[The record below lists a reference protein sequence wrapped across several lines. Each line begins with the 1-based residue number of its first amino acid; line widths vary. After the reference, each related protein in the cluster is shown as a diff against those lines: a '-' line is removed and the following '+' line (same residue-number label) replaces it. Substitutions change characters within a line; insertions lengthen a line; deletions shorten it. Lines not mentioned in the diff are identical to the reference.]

1 MASTLDEYNRAC
13 KLGKK
18 AVQKAL
24 SDGRYPYL
32 HALDNMIDSRTS
44 MTEITVGT
52 MEIPLDL
59 VAGTVTKGRQE
70 SFAKNFMPIL
80 GSETEFGTKWI
91 LLYNYQMERG
101 ISDAIKVIE
110 FMGKF
115 YVSEGNKRVSVL
127 KYLEQPT
134 ILADVTRILP
144 PVSDDIEVKIYFEFL
159 EFYKSTQIYNIRF
172 SEEGS
177 YEKLAE
183 AMGLTLGEQWDE
195 DTVMDLKSAFLNFS
209 KAYKA
214 GGGSVFS
221 ITEGDAFLVYIGMYR
236 YESLVGALPEEIK
249 KNLAN
254 IWKEIRIRANGNQIS
269 FSEEPQLQ
277 KKSVIPLIDNIMKKS
292 YSEQHPL
299 KIFFIYNGDLTKSR
313 WINGHEQGRK
323 EIEEKYPG
331 IIKTSAV
338 DLMATEEEFDEA
350 VDKAAAEGTEL
361 IITTSPIQM
370 EQALRA
376 SVKYPNIK
384 FLNCSV
390 HLSHSA
396 VRTYYGR
403 MYEAKF
409 LLGVIAASLAKDHR
423 IGYVSTYPICGN
435 IANINAF
442 AIGASMVDPEAKIYL
457 TWSCLKDEYWRE
469 YIKENDLNIVSGPDL
484 IRPTNADNEYGLYS
498 RNDDGSITNIAFPVW
513 NWGKYYDLIV
523 QTVLNGAWDAEA
535 ADLKDKAINYWW
547 GMTSGVIDISQCD
560 IIPYCTTKLIS
571 AMKKS
576 ITSDVCNPFDGEL
589 RSQDGIIKPDDS
601 PRLTNEEIIDMNW
614 LNDNVVG
621 SIPKFEELTESAQE
635 TVKANGMPIV
645 GRGEMS
651 IT

>member
-18 AVQKAL
+18 TVQKAL

-44 MTEITVGT
+44 MTEIKVGT

-70 SFAKNFMPIL
+70 SFARNFMPIL
-80 GSETEFGTKWI
+80 GPETEFGTKWI
-91 LLYNYQMERG
+91 LLYNYQMEKG

-115 YVSEGNKRVSVL
+115 YVVEGNKRVSVL

-144 PVSDDIEVKIYFEFL
+144 PMSDDPEVKIYFEFL
-159 EFYKSTQIYNIRF
+159 EFYKSSQIYNIKF

-183 AMGLTLGEQWDE
+183 EMGLTLGEQWDE
-195 DTVMDLKSAFLNFS
+195 DTIMDLKSAYLNFS
-209 KAYKA
+209 KAYTA
-214 GGGSVFS
+214 GGGNAFS
-221 ITEGDAFLVYIGMYR
+221 ITIGDAFLVYIGMYR
-236 YESLVGALPEEIK
+236 YKSLVGALPEEIK
-249 KNLAN
+249 KNLSQ
-254 IWKEIRIRANGNQIS
+254 IWQEIRIRANANQIT
-269 FSEEPQLQ
+269 FSEEPTLQ
-277 KKSVIPLIDNIMKKS
+277 KKTVIPIIDTIMKKT

-299 KIFFIYNGDLTKSR
+299 KIFFLYNGEIAKSR
-313 WINGHEQGRK
+313 WINGHEQGRL
-323 EIEEKYPG
+323 ELERKYPG
-331 IIKTSAV
+331 IIRTLAA
-338 DLMATEEEFDEA
+338 DCLPTEEEFDNA
-350 VDKAAAEGTEL
+350 VDSAARDGADM

-370 EQALRA
+370 EHALRA
-376 SVKYPNIK
+376 AVKYPNIK

-390 HLSHSA
+390 HLAHSA

-409 LLGVIAASLAKDHR
+409 LLGVLAASIAKDHR

-469 YIKENDLNIVSGPDL
+469 YIKENDLKIVSGPDL

-498 RNDDGSITNIAFPVW
+498 RNDDGTITNIAFPKW
-513 NWGKYYDLIV
+513 NWGRYYDLIV
-523 QTVLNGAWDAEA
+523 QTVLNGAWDAEV
-535 ADLKDKAINYWW
+535 ADAKDRAINYWW

-560 IIPYCTTKLIS
+560 IIPYCTAKLIS

-589 RSQDGIIKPDDS
+589 RSQFGIIKPEDS
-601 PRLTNEEIIDMNW
+601 PRLTNEEIINMNW

-621 SIPKFEELTESAQE
+621 SIPRFEELTEAAQE

-645 GRGEMS
+645 GRGETG
-651 IT
+651 IA